1 MNLLCDG
8 SAFWARTL
16 FRETNMRSCSI
27 RAYGCTIRRELFTK
41 RQPRHDADC
50 RDWGTQLERIK
61 AMSTA
66 TNNRWGILQIVNMG
80 TLISTLDVGIVNVS
94 LPVMARQFSVSLA
107 QIQWVATIYLLT
119 MVVLLPFLGKLSD
132 RLERRQVYSYG
143 FLIFG
148 IGSLCIA
155 VSQGFVALLLSR
167 CLQGIGATMIMAN
180 SQAIVRQVF
189 PDHERGRALGVNAI
203 VISVGTLSGPALG
216 GLLLEFVDWPWL
228 FWINVP
234 IALVACLLG
243 FRWFPRGKSASS
255 KTPIDFVGSFL
266 LAGGACLLMMAA
278 ESVKK
283 ESAFSTAALTEGL
296 IGIVLLAALYVQGR
310 RIDYG
315 ILDRELFRLRKVW
328 LGNAS
333 SFLINLSQTATLI
346 PVTFYLQSQ
355 LGYSAWATGALLML
369 QPLCMGVIAPFAGWF
384 RDKYGGAA
392 PIAAGS
398 IFCAV
403 SMLFVALL
411 PEVTAVGVGLQLAV
425 FGVGIGLFHATNNA
439 EIMSAAP
446 VSKSSLAG
454 SLLAMVRYLGQIAGI
469 GLATLLVG
477 SMSANGAA
485 DGSFG
490 VPIRILFGICFLL
503 CLSITM
509 ARRWLPQEKAQPERA
524 SA

>member
-1 MNLLCDG
+1 MM
-8 SAFWARTL
+8 S
-16 FRETNMRSCSI
+16 S
-27 RAYGCTIRRELFTK
+27 TK
-41 RQPRHDADC
+41 VN
-50 RDWGTQLERIK
+50 K
-61 AMSTA
+61 
-66 TNNRWGILQIVNMG
+66 WGILQIVNMG

-94 LPVMARQFSVSLA
+94 LPIMAKQFSVSLA
-107 QIQWVATIYLLT
+107 QIQWAATVYLLT

-132 RLERRQVYSYG
+132 RLERRKVYSCG
-143 FLIFG
+143 FLVFG

-155 VSQGFVALLLSR
+155 LSQGFVALLLSR

-180 SQAIVRQVF
+180 SQAMVRQVF

-203 VISVGTLSGPALG
+203 VISIGTLSGPAIG
-216 GLLLEFVDWPWL
+216 GFMLEFVDWPWL

-234 IALVACLLG
+234 IALAACVLG
-243 FRWFPRGKSASS
+243 MRWFPRGKTESA
-255 KTPIDFVGSFL
+255 KTPFDFVGVFL
-266 LAGGACLLMMAA
+266 LAAGACLLMMAA

-283 ESAFSTAALTEGL
+283 ESAFSTVAWVEGL
-296 IGIVLLAALYVQGR
+296 IGIGMLIALLLQGR

-315 ILDRELFRLRKVW
+315 VLDRELFRHRKVW

-333 SFLINLSQTATLI
+333 SFLINLAQTATLI

-369 QPLCMGVIAPFAGWF
+369 QPLTMGVIAPFAGWF

-398 IFCAV
+398 LFCAV

-411 PEVTAVGVGLQLAV
+411 PEVTAIGVGLQLAV

-446 VSKSSLAG
+446 ASKSSLAG

-477 SMSANGAA
+477 SMGAA
-485 DGSFG
+485 GGEGESFG
-490 VPIRILFGICFLL
+490 VPIRILFGICFLF
-503 CLSITM
+503 CLAVTL
-509 ARRWLPQEKAQPERA
+509 AGRLLPRSKPETSGV